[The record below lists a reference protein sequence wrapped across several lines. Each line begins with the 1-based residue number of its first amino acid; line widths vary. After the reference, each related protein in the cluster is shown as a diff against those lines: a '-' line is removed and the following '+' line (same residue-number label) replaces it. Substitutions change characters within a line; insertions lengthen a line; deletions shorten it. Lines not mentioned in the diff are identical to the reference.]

1 VFTCAVVYENDEDFG
16 QLKYVETKTATDDL
30 PSSKIDPGKLLHLSQ
45 EQRQELLAVLDKYP
59 ECFAEMLGYCHTVEH
74 QIIVTPDFRP
84 ERMKHYRLPEK
95 LCLEV
100 DKQIKE
106 LEELGFIKESKR
118 PMVSPLIC
126 VTKKDKTVRYVT
138 DFRYVNKFTLSDAL
152 GPSNINEVS
161 QRIARA
167 KYITIQ
173 HLTAN
178 QATGQFLLK
187 RNISS

>member
-1 VFTCAVVYENDEDFG
+1 
-16 QLKYVETKTATDDL
+16 
-30 PSSKIDPGKLLHLSQ
+30 
-45 EQRQELLAVLDKYP
+45 
-59 ECFAEMLGYCHTVEH
+59 
-74 QIIVTPDFRP
+74 
-84 ERMKHYRLPEK
+84 
-95 LCLEV
+95 
-100 DKQIKE
+100 
-106 LEELGFIKESKR
+106 
-118 PMVSPLIC
+118 MVSPLIC
-126 VTKKDKTVRYVT
+126 VTKKDKTVRYVI

-152 GPSNINEVS
+152 GPPNIGDVS